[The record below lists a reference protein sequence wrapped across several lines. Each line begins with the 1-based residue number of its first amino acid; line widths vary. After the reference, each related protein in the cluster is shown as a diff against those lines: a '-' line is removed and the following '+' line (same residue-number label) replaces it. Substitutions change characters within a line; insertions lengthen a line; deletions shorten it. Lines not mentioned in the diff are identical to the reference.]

1 MTTKPQDFDIPV
13 GVMFCETHE
22 YVLVDDDRARVGISH
37 FAAEQLGD
45 IVFVELPQIGD
56 KLEQGDTFGTIESV
70 KTASDLYMPVSGE
83 IISINTQLEEEPGL
97 VNENNYGDGWL
108 IEIQLTEP
116 EQVESLM
123 TPEAYLSVLAE
134 AAH

>member
-1 MTTKPQDFDIPV
+1 MTAQNFDIPE
-13 GVMFCETHE
+13 GVSLCETHE

-37 FAAEQLGD
+37 FAVEQLGD

-56 KLEQGDTFGTIESV
+56 KLDQGDTFGTIESV

-83 IISINTQLEEEPGL
+83 IISVNTQLEEEPGL

-108 IEIQLTEP
+108 VEIQISDPTQLEG
-116 EQVESLM
+116 LM
-123 TPEAYLSVLAE
+123 SPEAYVKMLAD